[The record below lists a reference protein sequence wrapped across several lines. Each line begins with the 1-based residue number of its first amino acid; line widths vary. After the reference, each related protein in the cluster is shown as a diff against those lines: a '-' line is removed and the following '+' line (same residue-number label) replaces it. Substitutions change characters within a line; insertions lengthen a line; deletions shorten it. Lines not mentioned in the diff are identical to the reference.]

1 MSAKLEKY
9 LKDHRTDFDTDSPD
23 DLLFWEGIEREMGGR
38 LQKDSVINRKSR
50 LVWIRNVAAAAF
62 ILFSLGYIT
71 NDIINGK
78 RQNVN
83 ITLSSIDKELGER
96 ENAYKKV
103 IGFKTEEVTRFS
115 NSGNKV
121 TDELFSELK
130 KLDTDYAQA
139 MNDLK
144 VLGPDQKV
152 INTIFNTYEQRIRLL
167 ELIILEINKN
177 KSHENNE
184 KISL

>member
-1 MSAKLEKY
+1 MSAKLENY
-9 LKDHRTDFDTDSPD
+9 LNKRRTDLDTEAPD
-23 DLLFWEGIEREMGGR
+23 DLSIWHGIGKKLAGNLHPDRSFQRKNR
-38 LQKDSVINRKSR
+38 LI
-50 LVWIRNVAAAAF
+50 LIRNIAAAAF
-62 ILFSLGYIT
+62 IVFSIGYIT

-78 RQNVN
+78 RQNLNV
-83 ITLSSIDKELGER
+83 TLSSIDKELGRR
-96 ENAYKKV
+96 ENAYKMV
-103 IGFKTEEVTRFS
+103 IGFKTEAVSQSE
-115 NSGNKV
+115 NSENPV
-121 TDELFSELK
+121 ISELFAELK
-130 KLDTDYAQA
+130 KSDLDYEQA

-144 VLGPDQKV
+144 VMGPDEKV